1 MTTGRCCHHLPGS
14 LCDCASSADALK
26 SAEEGEGGG
35 CPTHCISQVTS
46 IDGLLLSSMRK
57 PVQSDGPMCRI
68 CHDGSYSEDLLSP
81 CGCAGTLGTV
91 HKSCLEQWLSSS
103 NTSYCELCHTKFS
116 IERQLRPFA
125 EWLDDPGSRNEKR
138 MLCCDTVCFLFIT
151 PLAAIS
157 AWLCLQGAQDHLK
170 LGSLLQAVGLI
181 ALTTVLFTIYILWTL
196 VSLRYHCQLYS
207 EWRKKDQKVCLII
220 PDAQVSSCQHS
231 LLSTEPLKVA
241 AEESLV

>member
-1 MTTGRCCHHLPGS
+1 MTTGSCCHHLPGS
-14 LCDCASSADALK
+14 LCDCTSSTDPLK

-35 CPTHCISQVTS
+35 CPGHCFSQVTT
-46 IDGLLLSSMRK
+46 IDGMLLSSVLK

-68 CHDGSYSEDLLSP
+68 CHDGGYGEDLLSP
-81 CGCAGTLGTV
+81 CGCAGTLGMV

-103 NTSYCELCHTKFS
+103 NTSYCELCQTRFS

-220 PDAQVSSCQHS
+220 PDTQESPSSQH
-231 LLSTEPLKVA
+231 LLSSEPLKMA
-241 AEESLV
+241 ADESVV